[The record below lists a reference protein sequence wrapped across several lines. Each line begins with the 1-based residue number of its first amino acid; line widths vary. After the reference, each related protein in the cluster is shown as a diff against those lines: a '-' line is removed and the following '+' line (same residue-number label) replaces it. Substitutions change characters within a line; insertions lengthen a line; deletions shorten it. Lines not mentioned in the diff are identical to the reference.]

1 MTSTISYALPR
12 SAMPWL
18 MLVGLVANVA
28 TAESGGRR
36 VWLAEEPHLSPDGKS
51 LVFAWNHDLWQV
63 DAAGGQ
69 AERLTSHF
77 AEESQPK
84 FSPDGKQIAFV
95 SNRHGS
101 RQIFVMPAEGGVAV
115 QKSFHSEDYQLVDWF
130 PDGRSLL
137 AISARDHFWKSA
149 ERLIR
154 ISLEPEKKEAVLVDA
169 HVTGASISP
178 DGKTLLVTREGERWW
193 RKGYYGERASQ
204 IWKLDLQTKQFTELL
219 HEGFE
224 CRWPL
229 WLPQEKGFYFTK
241 GSSHGFDLWRYRF
254 ARDSKSPARQKKVVG
269 FDDDSIVQPTIARDG
284 STIVFRHLFDLYR
297 YRPGEKEAPQKLM
310 ITIQDEA
317 DREDLRRRTF
327 EKADEVAFSSDGWNI
342 LFTAGEELWVMD
354 TELREPIQL
363 TDTDAY
369 EREPIFASDGK
380 TIWFTQMLDGQV
392 DIWKLEKSEP
402 KKPWWLQSRF
412 IETRLTHNAA
422 TESRLHPTPDG
433 QGLVFQE
440 NGGDLIYWELESG
453 ERRVLYDGFADSQ
466 FSISP
471 DGRWLAYA
479 ASDEFF
485 NRDIWLAAM
494 DGSQLPVNV
503 SQHPD
508 NDVDPVFSPD
518 GKILAFTGTRGDDEV
533 DVFYVFLEERL
544 GEETTRDRQLAK
556 ALEKESP
563 KAKPKKEITS
573 DTDSKLAGKDEPSA
587 VVPLQVDLRDIHL
600 RVKKIATPNSSDR
613 GLLFSPDSKRLLF
626 EAELEG
632 KKGWFT
638 VEFPDKLQPKFYSAK
653 VLDDPVWLKSDD
665 AILGS
670 DKGVPARLKGES
682 VTAFRFTAY
691 HQGSR
696 AERFRQGFQA
706 AWLKMRD
713 VWYDPKMGNRNWDA
727 IRRKYAEAAAQAP
740 TPRAFT
746 TVIELMLGELNG
758 SHLGFTPATE
768 SGANPQAAGD
778 EWRPQVA
785 HLGVRFE
792 EDFAGPGL
800 KVRDVLI
807 DGPADRQ
814 ASRLEPG
821 EVILAIDGR
830 AVDPSM
836 DLSGL
841 LQGVLPRDI
850 ELQVRSPAEKAVAG
864 TAQADKVAKA
874 EGGAE
879 RTIKIRPISYEKARE
894 LLYEN
899 WLADNRRLVEQQS
912 QGRLGYLHIRAMD
925 AVSFHEFETQLY
937 RVGYGREG
945 LLIDVRDNGGGSTT
959 DYLLTALTQPRHAIT
974 IPRNGQPGYPQD
986 RCVFATWTKPIVVL
1000 CNQNSFSNAE
1010 IFSHAIKA
1018 LGRGKL
1024 VGVQTAGGVVS
1035 TGAASISDLGTLR
1048 VPFRGWFHIK
1058 TGLDFEL
1065 NGAMPDV
1072 VIWPAPDEMPRG
1084 LDCQLGKAVE
1094 LLLEEIAGAPKDP
1107 EAIYATS
1114 RSFPDKSK

>member
-1 MTSTISYALPR
+1 MIPTIANAWPR
-12 SAMPWL
+12 LAVRCL
-18 MLVGLVANVA
+18 LLLGLVATTAVA
-28 TAESGGRR
+28 EPGGRR
-36 VWLAEEPHLSPDGKS
+36 VWLADEPHLSPDGKS
-51 LVFAWNHDLWQV
+51 LVFSWNHDLWQV

-69 AERLTSHF
+69 AERLTSHP

-101 RQIFVMPAEGGVAV
+101 RQVFIMPAEGGAAI

-154 ISLEPEKKEAVLVDA
+154 ISLEAEKKEAVLVDA

-204 IWKLDLQTKQFTELL
+204 IWKLDLPTGQFTELL

-229 WLPQEKGFYFTK
+229 WLPQGKGFYFTR

-254 ARDSKSPARQKKVVG
+254 ARDDQAPARQKKVFG
-269 FDDDSIVQPTIARDG
+269 FDDDSIVQPTISRDG

-297 YRPGEKEAPQKLM
+297 YHPGSRDMPQRLE
-310 ITIQDEA
+310 IIVQDEA
-317 DREDLRRRTF
+317 DREDRLRRTF
-327 EKADEVAFSSDGWNI
+327 EKADEVAFSSEGWNVV
-342 LFTAGEELWVMD
+342 FAAGEDLWVMD

-363 TDTDAY
+363 TATAAH

-380 TIWFTQMLDGQV
+380 TLWFTRMLDGQV
-392 DIWKLEKSEP
+392 DIWKVEKSEP
-402 KKPWWLQSRF
+402 DQPWWRQSRF
-412 IETRLTHNAA
+412 LETQLTHTAA
-422 TESRLHPTPDG
+422 TESRLQPTADG
-433 QGLVFQE
+433 QRLVFQE
-440 NGGDLIYWELESG
+440 NGGDLISWELETG

-485 NRDIWLAAM
+485 NRDIWLSAM
-494 DGSQLPVNV
+494 DGSQPPVNV

-508 NDVDPVFSPD
+508 NDIDPVFSPD
-518 GKILAFTGTRGDDEV
+518 GKVLAFTGTRGDNEV

-544 GEETTRDRQLAK
+544 GEETTRDRYLAK

-563 KAKPKKEITS
+563 KAKPKKEIAS
-573 DTDSKLAGKDEPSA
+573 DSDSKLAGKDEPSA
-587 VVPLQVDLRDIHL
+587 VEPLKVDLHDIHL

-626 EAELEG
+626 EAEIDG

-638 VEFPDKLQPKFYSAK
+638 IEFPDKLQPKFYSAK
-653 VLDDPVWLKSDD
+653 VLDDPVWLKSED
-665 AILGS
+665 AIFGS
-670 DKGVPARLKGES
+670 DKGVPARLKGENA
-682 VTAFRFTAY
+682 TEFRFTAY

-696 AERFRQGFQA
+696 ADRFRQGFQA

-740 TPRAFT
+740 TPRALT

-758 SHLGFTPATE
+758 SHLGFTPATDPK
-768 SGANPQAAGD
+768 AAAGD
-778 EWRPQVA
+778 WRPQVA

-814 ASRLEPG
+814 ASRLQPG

-836 DLSGL
+836 DLSVL
-841 LQGVLPRDI
+841 LQGVLHRDI
-850 ELQVRSPAEKAVAG
+850 ELQVRSAATEAAAGKAE
-864 TAQADKVAKA
+864 ADKVDKA
-874 EGGAE
+874 EGGTE

-899 WLADNRRLVEQQS
+899 WLADNRRRVEQQS
-912 QGRLGYLHIRAMD
+912 HGQLGYLHIRAMD
-925 AVSFHEFETQLY
+925 TASFHEFETQLY
-937 RVGYGREG
+937 RVGYGRQG
-945 LLIDVRDNGGGSTT
+945 LVIDVRDNGGGSTT

-986 RCVFATWTKPIVVL
+986 RCVFATWTKPIIVL

-1035 TGAASISDLGTLR
+1035 TGSSSISDLGTLR

-1072 VIWPAPDEMPRG
+1072 VIWPGPEEIPRG
-1084 LDCQLGKAVE
+1084 VDRQLDQAVT
-1094 LLLEEIAGAPKDP
+1094 LLQQEIAEAPKDP
-1107 EAIYATS
+1107 AAIYATS
-1114 RSFPDKSK
+1114 RSFPEKSK